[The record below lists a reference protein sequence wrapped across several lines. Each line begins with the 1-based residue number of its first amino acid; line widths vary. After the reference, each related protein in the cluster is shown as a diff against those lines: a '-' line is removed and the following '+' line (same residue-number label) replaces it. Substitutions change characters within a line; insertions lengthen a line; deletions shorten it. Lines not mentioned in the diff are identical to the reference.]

1 MATTIQPPE
10 FFSLRDNY
18 ALFRPVAELTLDE
31 TVELIDNA
39 VFYCRENEITG
50 LLVDVTEVTGFP
62 SPSVSER
69 FWFIS
74 KWAETAGGKV
84 AISMVARAEMI
95 TPDKIGITI
104 ATNRG
109 LRTDVFTDEADALK
123 WLRTECD

>member
-1 MATTIQPPE
+1 MASTIQPPD
-10 FFSLRDNY
+10 FFSLRENY

-39 VFYCRENEITG
+39 VFYCRENEIAG
-50 LLVDVTEVTGFP
+50 LLVDITGVTGFP

-74 KWAETAGGKV
+74 KWAETADGKV

-95 TPDKIGITI
+95 TPDKIDITM

-109 LRTDVFTDEADALK
+109 LRSDVFTDEAEAVK
-123 WLRTECD
+123 WLRTECK

>member
-1 MATTIQPPE
+1 MATTIQPPK

-109 LRTDVFTDEADALK
+109 LRSDVFTDEAEAIK
-123 WLRTECD
+123 WLQTECE